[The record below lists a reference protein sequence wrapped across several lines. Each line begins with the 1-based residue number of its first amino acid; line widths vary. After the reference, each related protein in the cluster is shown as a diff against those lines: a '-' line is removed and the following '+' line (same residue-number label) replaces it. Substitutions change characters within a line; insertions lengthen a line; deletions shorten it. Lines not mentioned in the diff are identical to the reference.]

1 MNLDFLKNLKTLNR
15 AVVQQLEE
23 SVVQCD
29 LIISQITENL
39 PYTCHTVDLT
49 NFYHRRKN
57 TIQAEIQPL
66 ERVEENINKEIYA
79 LCQHQFMKDLVEVDP
94 EREPISVEYCIN
106 CELNKTTDSPSTTFS
121 DFSPDSSFL

>member
-15 AVVQQLEE
+15 GVIQQLEE

-49 NFYHRRKN
+49 NFYDRRKN
-57 TIQAEIQPL
+57 IIRAEIQPL
-66 ERVEENINKEIYA
+66 ERMEENINKEIYA
-79 LCQHQFMKDLVEVDP
+79 LCQHQFLKDLVEVDP
-94 EREPISVEYCIN
+94 EREPVRVEYCTN
-106 CELNKTTDSPSTTFS
+106 CELNKKKDTVE
-121 DFSPDSSFL
+121 

>member
-1 MNLDFLKNLKTLNR
+1 MYNNYQKMNLDFLKNLKTLNR
-15 AVVQQLEE
+15 GVIQQLEE

-49 NFYHRRKN
+49 NFYDRRKN
-57 TIQAEIQPL
+57 IIRAEIQPL

-79 LCQHQFMKDLVEVDP
+79 LCQHQFMKDLVELDP
-94 EREPISVEYCIN
+94 EREPVSVEYCTN
-106 CELNKTTDSPSTTFS
+106 CELNKEKDIQ
-121 DFSPDSSFL
+121 